1 MINEK
6 DLLTRLQNG
15 ENFDDIVR
23 EVTESLNRANKV
35 YEEEVAAKAV
45 KEAEAKAIQEA
56 QLQEYAT
63 MLVQGLRGYMHIKAP
78 EVFEDESAERALME
92 NTDVAKIRKLLDTT
106 ISAMSGLAT
115 AIKNDDLDFLMPFLT
130 MPAPKST
137 IKVEPKPKN
146 MTMSMSDEEILKK
159 FLSAL

>member
-15 ENFDDIVR
+15 ENFDDIVK

-35 YEEEVAAKAV
+35 YEEEVAAKAA
-45 KEAEAKAIQEA
+45 KEAEAKTIKEA

-63 MLVQGLRGYMHIKAP
+63 MLVQGLRGYMHTKAP
-78 EVFEDESAERALME
+78 EVFEDEGAERALMKGTE
-92 NTDVAKIRKLLDTT
+92 VAEVRKLLDTT
-106 ISAMSGLAT
+106 IDAMSTINT
-115 AIKNDDLDFLMPFLT
+115 AVKNNDLNFLLPFMT

-137 IKVEPKPKN
+137 IKVEPNLKA
-146 MTMSMSDEEILKK
+146 MSDEEILKN